1 MTFSKLFCGLQWTT
15 PEPQPEQ
22 LPESPHGPVDLPAN
36 KSIDN
41 VVLLL
46 LSFYVVGAKTTLV
59 VDQVARAAS
68 TRICRQLHLLHGGI
82 NMDYHGRATVASSLS
97 ARVSRVGLRFWG
109 GSRRSWLTDFLF
121 VRVEGEGGGG
131 IWWRRGRAHVRL
143 IVIINIINLFNINIY
158 SVGLVRRE
166 VVDET

>member
-1 MTFSKLFCGLQWTT
+1 MKQNFLKFVLWSCRGPPLNPK
-15 PEPQPEQ
+15 PEQ

-68 TRICRQLHLLHGGI
+68 TRICRQLLLLHGGV
-82 NMDYHGRATVASSLS
+82 NMDGREAVASSLS
-97 ARVSRVGLRFWG
+97 ARVSRVVLRFWEVLG
-109 GSRRSWLTDFLF
+109 D
-121 VRVEGEGGGG
+121 
-131 IWWRRGRAHVRL
+131 RG
-143 IVIINIINLFNINIY
+143 
-158 SVGLVRRE
+158 
-166 VVDET
+166 